1 MNFTRRVDPR
11 FNHSQNQQ
19 NPSQKSKLRI
29 WSTTIPAKQ
38 PQNQMFQTDP
48 SMNFTRIVDPRFN
61 HSQNQQNP
69 SQKSKLRIWS
79 TIIPAKQPQNQM
91 FQTDP
96 QIYIYIHRKNINFER
111 SRWNNRELTTE
122 TEELRHG
129 NSSKNPGRW
138 NLHWFAP
145 DNPPKRAKKREP
157 KKTKAD
163 TTTYRAS
170 KQEFMRELGSTRT
183 WKPYQIGQKER
194 RGDGGRKRKA
204 RRKMNGGVW
213 VYR

>member
-1 MNFTRRVDPR
+1 LTHDSTTPKTNET
-11 FNHSQNQQ
+11 HLKSQNYVSDLQLYQ
-19 NPSQKSKLRI
+19 LNNLRI
-29 WSTTIPAKQ
+29 RCFKQTHPWISQEKLTHDSTTPKT
-38 PQNQMFQTDP
+38 NKT
-48 SMNFTRIVDPRFN
+48 
-61 HSQNQQNP
+61 HLKSQNYVSDLQLYQLNN
-69 SQKSKLRIWS
+69 LRIRCF
-79 TIIPAKQPQNQM
+79 KQ
-91 FQTDP
+91 THKY
-96 QIYIYIHRKNINFER
+96 IYIYIHRKNINFER